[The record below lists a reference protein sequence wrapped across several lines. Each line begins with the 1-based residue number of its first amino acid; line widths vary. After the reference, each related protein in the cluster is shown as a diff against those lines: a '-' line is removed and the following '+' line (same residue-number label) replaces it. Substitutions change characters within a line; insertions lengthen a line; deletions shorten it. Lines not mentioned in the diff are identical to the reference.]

1 MPSWIDEARRPVLDV
16 AAALGVPADSRR
28 GMACPT
34 CGAER
39 RDRKRGAVG
48 LRQDGAGWRC
58 HKCGA
63 TGDGIDLV
71 AFHLENRRLRELD
84 RDAQQRV
91 RAWFEAQGWS
101 STPAAPRAAPS
112 RPTTLVRP
120 PQGEVQRFW
129 DASRPL
135 TEAREHDTEA
145 LGFLRERGLEPALET
160 IATVDLARLTPARN
174 GTPWP
179 AWWPA
184 GRARAWRLLVPAFDA
199 RGLLTSLHAR
209 AVTPVVN
216 DKGEPLPRQLWPGS
230 RSGIRYD
237 ASGLFF
243 ADPIALAMMRGEVVD
258 GLHTLLIC
266 EGLTDWLAA
275 AAWCRVHGRD
285 DVAMIGG
292 VAGSFPALTGV
303 AVPEGVRV
311 LAAVDADPAGDRY
324 FAQIR
329 HALPNAA
336 LQRLRLP
343 QDEGD
348 LCEFLA
354 AGGDLASLLE
364 SSADVAL
371 GQADE
376 QRTPSEPAPP
386 PRRGVFVLDGCTWEA
401 DKGGDPKL
409 LLPYALH
416 FLRDV
421 STPEDRFLEGEI
433 RLPRTAPIPFELR
446 SELLGDPRA
455 FNKTLARLMGRHYRV
470 PPAQKQRQVLNAW
483 LDSAEHAEQVELLH
497 DYGFT
502 RDGRSFVDRSGSLPS
517 GIRSFRAPPRK
528 AAGRLCLDV
537 DGASPPAELA
547 ASLLDLWPRLMG
559 CPATVSALMGVVG
572 WGLVAPVLEATT
584 TGVSPLLA
592 FIVGRSGQGKS
603 THAGVVQCFFGDFRD
618 TRCALPF
625 SSTPLSIEEEAHFF
639 RGAVMVVGDVK
650 VSAIVQGRSAQVLGL
665 IQRAG
670 DRAERRRLR
679 ASGETDHAR
688 SSRATWLLEGEDVP
702 VTDSSALARML
713 QLRLPEVPKD
723 PALANELEDLL
734 PCLPALTRALVLHL
748 LDTQPWPRLGARYR
762 SLSQALTELA
772 GSAANGVRL
781 AKHISAVVVGAEVWA
796 SYLATLGLA
805 LPVDSEALVQHLV
818 VMGHEQLGELEE
830 ATPGERFLELL
841 RQLLAGGLAQLGEHE
856 DGSEVVGQWSS
867 DGGVAY
873 LLPAPVLG
881 RLRRHFPDAAATLPP
896 PSSIAADL
904 ARMDALAETDK
915 GRRTKKA
922 RVGGRSV
929 NTWAL
934 RGELVRG

>member
-1 MPSWIDEARRPVLDV
+1 
-16 AAALGVPADSRR
+16 
-28 GMACPT
+28 
-34 CGAER
+34 
-39 RDRKRGAVG
+39 VG

-71 AFHLENRRLRELD
+71 AFHQEGRRLRELD

-91 RAWFEAQGWS
+91 RAWCEAQGWS
-101 STPAAPRAAPS
+101 TAPATPSSAPNK
-112 RPTTLVRP
+112 PTTIVRP
-120 PQGEVQRFW
+120 PQDQVQRFW
-129 DASRPL
+129 RASRPL
-135 TEAREHDTEA
+135 TDAREHDAEA
-145 LGFLRERGLEPALET
+145 LAFLCERGLEPAVDAIT
-160 IATVDLARLTPARN
+160 AADLARLTPARN
-174 GTPWP
+174 GTHWP

-199 RGLLTSLHAR
+199 RGVLTSLHAR
-209 AVTPVVN
+209 AVKPVVN
-216 DKGEPLPRQLWPGS
+216 DQGETMPRQLWPGS
-230 RSGIRYD
+230 RKGTRYD
-237 ASGLFF
+237 ALGLFF
-243 ADPIALAMMRGEVVD
+243 ADAIALAMMRGEVVE
-258 GLHTLLIC
+258 GLRTLLIC

-275 AAWCRVHGRD
+275 AAWCRVQGRD
-285 DVAMIGG
+285 DVAVLGG
-292 VAGSFPALTGV
+292 VAGSFPAL
-303 AVPEGVRV
+303 AELSVPEGVRV
-311 LAAVDADPAGDRY
+311 FAAVDADPAGDRY
-324 FAQIR
+324 FAQIH
-329 HALPNAA
+329 HALPVAGV
-336 LQRLRLP
+336 QRLRLP
-343 QDEGD
+343 RGSGD
-348 LCEFLA
+348 LCDFLA
-354 AGGDLASLLE
+354 AGGDLGSSLE
-364 SSADVAL
+364 HSDSEEPDQGA
-371 GQADE
+371 E
-376 QRTPSEPAPP
+376 QRQAPPEPTPP
-386 PRRGVFVLDGCTWEA
+386 PRRGVFVLDGNTWEGN
-401 DKGGDPKL
+401 GGDGPDL

-433 RLPRTAPIPFELR
+433 RLPRAAPIPFELR

-483 LDSAEHAEQVELLH
+483 LATAEHAEQVELLH
-497 DYGFT
+497 DYGFA

-537 DGASPPAELA
+537 AGASPPAELA

-559 CPATVSALMGVVG
+559 CPATVTALMGVVG

-584 TGVSPLLA
+584 PGVSPLLA

-650 VSAIVQGRSAQVLGL
+650 VSAIMQGRSAQVLGL

-723 PALANELEDLL
+723 PALANQLEDLL
-734 PCLPALTRALVLHL
+734 PSLPAITRALALHL
-748 LDTQPWPRLGARYR
+748 LDTQPWPRLSTRYR

-781 AKHISAVVVGAEVWA
+781 AKHISAVVVGAEVW
-796 SYLATLGLA
+796 SSFLATLGLA
-805 LPVDSEALVQHLV
+805 LPADSEALVQHLV
-818 VMGHEQLGELEE
+818 VAGHEQLGELEE

-867 DGGVAY
+867 DGSVAY

-896 PSSIAADL
+896 PASIAADL

-934 RGELVRG
+934 RSELVRG

>member
-1 MPSWIDEARRPVLDV
+1 MRSWIDEARRPVLDV
-16 AAALGVPADSRR
+16 AAALGVPADARK
-28 GMACPT
+28 GMACPS

-58 HKCGA
+58 HKCSA

-71 AFHLENRRLRELD
+71 AFHQEGSRLRDLD

-91 RAWFEAQGWS
+91 RAWCEAQGWI
-101 STPAAPRAAPS
+101 STPVAPATAPNKPS
-112 RPTTLVRP
+112 ILVRP
-120 PQGEVQRFW
+120 PQDEVLSFW
-129 DASRPL
+129 EASRPL
-135 TEAREHDTEA
+135 AAARKHDPEA
-145 LGFLRERGLEPALET
+145 LAFLRERGLEPALDA
-160 IATVDLARLTPARN
+160 IATADLARLTPTRN
-174 GTPWP
+174 GTRWP
-179 AWWPA
+179 VWWPA

-199 RGLLTSLHAR
+199 RGVLTSLHAR
-209 AVTPVVN
+209 AVEPVVN

-230 RSGIRYD
+230 RRGQRYD

-243 ADPIALAMMRGEVVD
+243 ADPAALAMMRGEVVE
-258 GLHTLLIC
+258 GLRTLLIC

-275 AAWCRVHGRD
+275 AAWCALHARN
-285 DVAMIGG
+285 DVAVLGG
-292 VAGSFPALTGV
+292 VSGSFPALAEV
-303 AVPEGVRV
+303 SAPEGVRV

-324 FAQIR
+324 FAQIEK
-329 HALPNAA
+329 ALPSAEA
-336 LQRLRLP
+336 QRLRLP
-343 QDEGD
+343 EGGGD
-348 LCEFLA
+348 LCDHLA
-354 AGGDLASLLE
+354 AGGDLGALLA
-364 SSADVAL
+364 SADSAAP
-371 GQADE
+371 GTTTESDPI
-376 QRTPSEPAPP
+376 PSW
-386 PRRGVFVLDGCTWEA
+386 GVFVHGGSTWEA
-401 DKGGDPKL
+401 IKDADHKL
-409 LLPYALH
+409 LLPYTLH

-433 RLPRTAPIPFELR
+433 RLPRAKPIPFELR

-483 LDSAEHAEQVELLH
+483 LASAEHAEQVELLH
-497 DYGFT
+497 DFGFS
-502 RDGRSFVDRSGSLPS
+502 RDGRSFVDRSGSLPN

-528 AAGRLCLDV
+528 AAGRLRLDV
-537 DGASPPAELA
+537 DGAPPPAELA

-559 CPATVSALMGVVG
+559 CPATVTALMGVVG

-584 TGVSPLLA
+584 PGVSPLLA

-603 THAGVVQCFFGDFRD
+603 THAGVVQCFFGDYRA

-650 VSAIVQGRSAQVLGL
+650 ASAIMQGRGAQVLGM

-723 PALANELEDLL
+723 TALANELEDLL
-734 PCLPALTRALVLHL
+734 PLLPALTRALVLHL

-762 SLSQALTELA
+762 SLSQALAELA

-796 SYLATLGLA
+796 SFLATLGLA
-805 LPVDSEALVQHLV
+805 LPADSDALMQHLV

-841 RQLLAGGLAQLGEHE
+841 RQLLAGGLAQLGDHE
-856 DGSEVVGQWSS
+856 DGGEVVGQWSS
-867 DGGVAY
+867 DGKVAY

-896 PSSIAADL
+896 PASIAADL

-934 RGELVRG
+934 RSELVRG